1 MSSKTGVIDSQLDLL
16 SDCLEDFCT
25 KHNLEFMSAD
35 DILYGSSDNELSNY
49 QKDWLR
55 NYISIWDTIANL
67 WGLTMLETFT
77 EFADYVW
84 EFYSPKSDLYPIKG
98 LTIEDVFQAI
108 FTYKQ
113 RLLKVSYNN
122 PEYVAAYGNN
132 YSWGYG
138 DSLDRERVR
147 AIIFEQPQFS
157 WSS

>member
-1 MSSKTGVIDSQLDLL
+1 MSSNTGVIDSQLDLL
-16 SDCLEDFCT
+16 SDVLEDFCT
-25 KHNLEFMSAD
+25 KHNIELMSAD

-67 WGLTMLETFT
+67 WGLIMLETFT

-147 AIIFEQPQFS
+147 DIILEQPQFT